1 MSPERT
7 ITEPSR
13 KIKVFREADVVVVGG
28 GPGGVASAIAAA
40 RNGAKTILIE
50 RYGHLGGMATGGLVN
65 IIPNLSDISGR
76 QHIYGLTMEMLNR
89 LDKRGGASY
98 PRQKDWGT
106 ADRRVV
112 DYYLNANLG
121 WFYIRQDHNTNQE
134 RVLYTAVVDPE
145 IFKDE
150 LNSMVLES
158 GAELLLHSW
167 GAQVIKE
174 GNSVSGVVF
183 ESKSGRQ
190 AVLGKVVIDATGDGD
205 MFAAAGAEFDNECD
219 NKRRTAWLAF
229 VWWMANVNI
238 RKFDS
243 FHASQPEKYKELM
256 QELAKMGGYPY
267 FFKGVLK
274 NQPGVVW
281 YHCMQPQPERT
292 DAMDVEQLTRID
304 IQARKRALVT
314 FTFMKKYVPGFENAF
329 IMLTAPQLG
338 TQGGRRIIGEYT
350 LTEKDME
357 TDEVFEDTIAVLA
370 NNDYGEISAKHPTL
384 CVPYHC
390 LVPKTVD
397 GLLVAGRAFS
407 SADTIN
413 ETFNIIPHCITYGQ
427 AAGTAAAMAVK
438 AGIQPR
444 AVDYAALREN
454 LVKQGVNLP
463 EVEKKR
469 KIGAVQSRAKE
480 SYYQKYRS
488 HDRKD

>member
-1 MSPERT
+1 MPAAQT
-7 ITEPSR
+7 ITEPAR
-13 KIKVFREADVVVVGG
+13 RIKVFREADVVVVGG
-28 GPGGVASAIAAA
+28 GPGGVAAAITAA
-40 RNGAKTILIE
+40 RSGARTLLIE

-76 QHIYGLTMEMLNR
+76 QHIFGLTMEMLRR
-89 LDKRGGASY
+89 LDARGGASY
-98 PRQKDWGT
+98 PRKKDWGT

-112 DYYLNANLG
+112 DYYLDANLG
-121 WFYIRQDHNTNQE
+121 WFYVRQDHNTNQP
-134 RVLYTAVVDPE
+134 RVVYSAVVDPE

-150 LNSMVLES
+150 LNDMVLES

-167 GAQVIKE
+167 GAQVIKTGNNVE
-174 GNSVSGVVF
+174 GVIF

-190 AVLGKVVIDATGDGD
+190 AVLGRVVIDATGDGD
-205 MFAAAGAEFDNECD
+205 MFVAAGAEFDNDCD

-238 RKFDS
+238 RQYDNFR
-243 FHASQPEKYKELM
+243 ASQPDKYKALM
-256 QELAKMGGYPY
+256 QELARLGGYPY

-304 IQARKRALVT
+304 VRARKRAMIT
-314 FTFMKKYVPGFENAF
+314 HDFMKKHVPGFERAF

-338 TQGGRRIIGEYT
+338 TQGGRRIVGEYT

-370 NNDYGEISAKHPTL
+370 NNDYEEISAKHPTL
-384 CVPYHC
+384 CVPYRC
-390 LVPKTVD
+390 LVPRTVD

-407 SADTIN
+407 SADTVN
-413 ETFNIIPHCITYGQ
+413 ETFNIIPHCIAYGQ
-427 AAGTAAAMAVK
+427 AAGTAAAMAAK

-444 AVDYAALREN
+444 AVDYAALRQN
-454 LVKQGVNLP
+454 LVAQGVNLP
-463 EVEKKR
+463 AVKQTKKAA
-469 KIGAVQSRAKE
+469 AVARSKE
-480 SYYQKYRS
+480 TYYQQYRGR
-488 HDRKD
+488 DREP